1 MNPLFKRQAGRISQ
15 PQLIAMAVIVVLGL
29 VAGAF
34 VLKGRNDGSSA
45 PEGARQ
51 EHGQAEAKSQD
62 AKEPSEGKPA
72 HEDAKEHGDEDRHEK
87 AAGHEG
93 AEPPV
98 ALSADQIKSA
108 GIVVE
113 QAGAGRVRTAVQ
125 MPGEVRFNEDR
136 TAHVVPRLAGVVESV
151 SANLGQQV
159 KKGQVLAVISSVVL
173 SDLRSELQSAQ
184 KRLVL
189 AKTTYE
195 REKKLFEDKI
205 SPQMDYLQAQQAWRE
220 AEIAVANAS
229 QKLKALGASPV
240 AGELN
245 RYELRAPFDGM
256 VVEKHLAL
264 GEAVKE
270 DAHVFTLSDLS
281 TVWAEVSVGAKD
293 LALIRVGEKV
303 VVRSSA
309 FEGVATGTVAYVSA
323 LLGEQTRAATARVV
337 LSNPKLAW
345 RPGLFVNVEVVAG
358 EVDAP
363 VTVASSAVQ
372 SLEGRDVVFVEVSG
386 GFQARTVKVGH
397 ADAQRT
403 EITSGLKAGD
413 RYASTNSFVIKA
425 EVGKASAEHDD

>member
-1 MNPLFKRQAGRISQ
+1 MTTLFKRQAGRISQ

-29 VAGAF
+29 VAGAL

-51 EHGQAEAKSQD
+51 EHGQAEAKGQD
-62 AKEPSEGKPA
+62 TKEPSEGKPA

-113 QAGAGRVRTAVQ
+113 QAGTGRVRTAVQ

-281 TVWAEVSVGAKD
+281 TVWAEVSVAAKD

>member
-29 VAGAF
+29 VAGAL
-34 VLKGRNDGSSA
+34 VLKGSKDGSSA

-51 EHGQAEAKSQD
+51 EHGQAEVKGQD
-62 AKEPSEGKPA
+62 AKELHEGKPA
-72 HEDAKEHGDEDRHEK
+72 HEDAKEHGDEERHEK
-87 AAGHEG
+87 TADHEG

-98 ALSADQIKSA
+98 VLSADQIKSA

-113 QAGAGRVRTAVQ
+113 QASAGRVRTSVQ

-151 SANLGQQV
+151 SVNLGQQV

-195 REKKLFEDKI
+195 REKQLFEDKI

-270 DAHVFTLSDLS
+270 DAQVFTLSDLS
-281 TVWAEVSVGAKD
+281 AVWTEVSVAAKD
-293 LALIRVGEKV
+293 LALVRVGEKV

-323 LLGEQTRAATARVV
+323 LIGEQSRTATARVV

-372 SLEGRDVVFVEVSG
+372 SLEGRDVVFVEVPG